1 MGLPH
6 LRGGPFC
13 FIVLGRWPG
22 PFGQAEHKPEPSF
35 ARPDSRGGCPHA
47 VIANDQRLA
56 TVMKAFRNL
65 RLIGIALGFLTLI
78 GMAGFHFIEGWPWF
92 DGFYM
97 VITTFTTIGYQEVH
111 PLSRAGRVFNVA
123 LILAGV
129 SLVLLSI
136 GFLTQALLEFELRS
150 FFGRRRMERD
160 IGRLSD
166 HYIICGAGRVGR
178 SAARELARRPVPFLV
193 IEQNETKAAHHSGE
207 WLTLIGDATQE
218 ATLREAHIERARG
231 LVAATTTDA
240 TNLYIV
246 LTARGLNPG
255 LKIIARA
262 SEEDAEKHLLTAGA
276 DSVVSPYLF
285 AGQRIAQSFL
295 RPHVVSFLD
304 TATTHLGMDLE
315 IGEICVG
322 RDSSFAGKTIETS
335 RIRQDRG
342 VIILAIKREQ
352 GMRFNPSPEDRIEP
366 GDYLIAM
373 GEPSQLRQLEQ
384 MASSQV

>member
-1 MGLPH
+1 M
-6 LRGGPFC
+6 
-13 FIVLGRWPG
+13 
-22 PFGQAEHKPEPSF
+22 
-35 ARPDSRGGCPHA
+35 
-47 VIANDQRLA
+47 N
-56 TVMKAFRNL
+56 AFRHL
-65 RLIGIALGFLTLI
+65 RLIGLALVGVMLI
-78 GMAGFHFIEGWPWF
+78 GTAGYHFIEGWPWF

-97 VITTFTTIGYQEVH
+97 VITTLTTIGYQETH
-111 PLSRAGRVFNVA
+111 PLSHAGRVFNVFIIFTGVA
-123 LILAGV
+123 LVFLA
-129 SLVLLSI
+129 I
-136 GFLTQALLEFELRS
+136 GTLTQALLEFELRN

-160 IGRLSD
+160 IERLSG

-178 SAARELARRPVPFLV
+178 SAARELARKPVPFLM
-193 IEQNETKAAHHSGE
+193 IEQNETKAARYGGE
-207 WLTLIGDATQE
+207 WLTMIGDATQE
-218 ATLREAHIERARG
+218 QTLRDAHIERARG

-246 LTARGLNPG
+246 LTARGLNPK
-255 LKIIARA
+255 LRIIARA
-262 SEEDAEKHLLTAGA
+262 SEDDAEKHLLTAGA
-276 DSVVSPYLF
+276 DSVVSPYHF

-384 MASSQV
+384 MATARA